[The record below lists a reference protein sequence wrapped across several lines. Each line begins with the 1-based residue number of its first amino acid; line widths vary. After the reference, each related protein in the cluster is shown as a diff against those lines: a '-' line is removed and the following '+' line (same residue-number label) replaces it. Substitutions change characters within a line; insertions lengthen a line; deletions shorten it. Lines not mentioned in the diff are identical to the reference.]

1 MKSPRSRFLMISVL
15 TGGLVLASHPTV
27 RSAVD
32 QTYEDMKMLVEVINL
47 IKDNYVK
54 EVDTRKVVYGAA
66 SGMVKVLDP
75 FSQFLEPDAHK
86 EMKSETEGEF
96 GGLGIRIAIRD
107 NILTVITPLPGT
119 PAYKAGILPG
129 DKIVKIADETTQD
142 ITIEQAVKKL
152 RGAPGSKVTI
162 TIGREGEKELK
173 DYTLAREQIKIE
185 TIKFRMIDEDIG
197 YIRLTE
203 FTQKSANDF
212 DAALKKLK
220 SQGMKNLVFDLRNNP
235 GGLLNI
241 AVDTVR
247 LFVGGNKLI
256 VYTEGR
262 RQPKQEFRAD
272 AKAPYGD
279 LPMVVLVNHGSA
291 SGSEIFAGA
300 LQDYHRAVIIGSESF
315 GKGSVQSVIPLADG
329 SGLRLTTA
337 KYYTPSGRTF
347 HRDDKTGKGGIKPD
361 ILIEVPREIEVK
373 LMQQEE
379 EVFGKT
385 PKPSEKKD
393 KEKDKIQDK
402 DKDGKNKDS
411 DKDPTKEKDG
421 KSKDDKS
428 KSDEPA
434 RDEVL
439 ERGVEVLKSRDIFN
453 KQKD

>member
-1 MKSPRSRFLMISVL
+1 MTTFRTRLAALAALTSTLLFLKIPAVQ
-15 TGGLVLASHPTV
+15 
-27 RSAVD
+27 SAVD

-54 EVDTRKVVYGAA
+54 EVDTRALVYGAA
-66 SGMVKVLDP
+66 GGMVKTLDP

-86 EMKSETEGEF
+86 EMKSETQGEF
-96 GGLGIRIAIRD
+96 GGLGIRIAIRE

-119 PAYKAGILPG
+119 PAYRAGILPG
-129 DKIVKIADETTQD
+129 DKVIKIAGDSTQD

-152 RGAPGSKVTI
+152 RGAPGSKVVI

-173 DYTLAREQIKIE
+173 DFTLVREQIKIE
-185 TIKFRMIDEDIG
+185 TIKSRMIDDAVG
-197 YIRLTE
+197 YIRLSE
-203 FTQKSANDF
+203 FTEKSAVDF
-212 DAALKKLK
+212 DNALKRLK
-220 SQGMKNLVFDLRNNP
+220 GQGMKSLVFDLRNNP

-247 LFVGGNKLI
+247 LFVGSNKLI

-272 AKAPYGD
+272 SKAPYGD

-300 LQDYHRAVIIGSESF
+300 LQDYHRAVIIGMESF

-337 KYYTPSGRTF
+337 KYYTPSGRSF
-347 HRDDKTGKGGIKPD
+347 HRDEKTGKGGIVPD
-361 ILIEVPREIEVK
+361 ILIEVPRDVEVK
-373 LMQQEE
+373 LQQQDE

-385 PKPSEKKD
+385 KSELKKD
-393 KEKDKIQDK
+393 DKKDIKKDDKTDKTDKTDK
-402 DKDGKNKDS
+402 DKDKVETP
-411 DKDPTKEKDG
+411 PTDQI
-421 KSKDDKS
+421 
-428 KSDEPA
+428 
-434 RDEVL
+434 L
-439 ERGVEVLKSRDIFN
+439 ERAVEVLKSRDIFS